1 MQTLEQR
8 WYSLWQ
14 RIHNATLSTYPTAST
29 PTLLAAS
36 KTISPAV
43 IEAAYALGQRHF
55 AENYLQE
62 AIEKKSFLAAR
73 YPEIVW
79 HFIGAIQSKKCGLI
93 AQHFDWVHSLDR
105 AKIAVLLNNA
115 RIHQSHP
122 LNICIQ
128 INISS
133 EKSKNGLQRFE
144 DAKLLLDT
152 INNLPNLNA
161 RGLMGMAAPHLSIAQ
176 QHKQFAYL
184 RHIFEEL
191 KPYAS
196 SHWNVLSMGM
206 SDDLEAAVS
215 EGATHL
221 RIGSALFGSRQTLL
235 K

>member
-8 WYSLWQ
+8 WHSLWQ
-14 RIHNATLSTYPTAST
+14 RIYNAALSAYPMASP
-29 PTLLAAS
+29 PTLLAVS
-36 KTISPAV
+36 KTIPPTV
-43 IEAAYALGQRHF
+43 IEAAYVLGQRHF

-62 AIEKKSFLAAR
+62 AIEKQSFLTAR
-73 YPEIVW
+73 HPDIVW
-79 HFIGAIQSKKCGLI
+79 HFIGAIQSRKCAVI

-105 AKIAVLLNNA
+105 AKIALLLNDA
-115 RIHQSHP
+115 RTNHLP
-122 LNICIQ
+122 ALNVCIQ

-133 EKSKNGLQRFE
+133 ENSKSGLQNLE

-152 INNLPNLNA
+152 INTLPNLHA
-161 RGLMGMAAPHLSIAQ
+161 RGLMGIAAPHLSLTK
-176 QHKQFAYL
+176 QHEQFAYL

-196 SHWNVLSMGM
+196 PHWNVLSMGM
-206 SDDLEAAVS
+206 SDDLEAAIS